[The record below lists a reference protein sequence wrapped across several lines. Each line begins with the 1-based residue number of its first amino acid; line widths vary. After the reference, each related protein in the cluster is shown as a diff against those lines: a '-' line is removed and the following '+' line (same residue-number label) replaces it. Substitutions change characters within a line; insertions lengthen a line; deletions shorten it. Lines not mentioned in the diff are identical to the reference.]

1 MSQIIDI
8 FKEITNIPRC
18 SKTHE
23 PFINYMKDLSSK
35 LGYVCL
41 VDEVNNILC
50 KKENSNAKLAFQSH
64 YDIVCLSDNCVP
76 KIVENGDILSAQ
88 NSTLGADNGIG
99 CAYMIKLMYDGYDG
113 EFLFTSDEEIGL
125 IGANNLNLELNAS
138 YMLNLDSEEEGEIC
152 IGCAGG
158 VDIFASNSNKKIIA
172 NDENLHLYEVSI
184 SGLQGGHSGV
194 DINKNIP
201 NGIKLLAKTIKEANA
216 KLLDINGGERI
227 NSIPVNVKAIIA
239 CKETPISSHE
249 NMKIEKIDTK
259 SEHLNVF
266 DEKIIDFLYE
276 FENGVRA
283 MNEEL
288 KVVQNSINLAI
299 ISTNLDDIKV
309 ELSARSMANDELAAL
324 KDETIKMLKE
334 HNFEVTT
341 DGKYPSWKP
350 DINEFTSKV
359 LEIYKQFNEKAS
371 LEAIHAGLECAIFK
385 DKYPHIKVASIGPSI
400 KFPHS
405 KKEQVSI
412 SSIENVFKVVEKI
425 AYEMLNS
432 LTTTK

>member
-1 MSQIIDI
+1 MSHIIDI
-8 FKEITNIPRC
+8 FKEITTIPRC

-23 PFINYMKDLSSK
+23 PFINYMKELSAK
-35 LGYVCL
+35 LGYLCL
-41 VDEVNNILC
+41 VDDFNNILC
-50 KKENSNAKLAFQSH
+50 KKEKSDAKLAFQSH

-76 KIVENGDILSAQ
+76 VIVQNDDILSAK

-125 IGANNLNLELNAS
+125 IGANNLNLEIKAPF
-138 YMLNLDSEEEGEIC
+138 MLNLDSEEEGEIC

-158 VDIFASNSNKKIIA
+158 VDIFGTNTTKKIIP
-172 NDENLHLYEVSI
+172 NKDNLDLYEVSI

-194 DINKNIP
+194 DIDKNIP
-201 NGIKLLAKTIKEANA
+201 NGIKLIAKTIKEANA

-239 CKETPISSHE
+239 SNNTPIASHE
-249 NMKIEKIDTK
+249 NMLIEKIDTK
-259 SEHLNVF
+259 SEHLNIF
-266 DEKIIDFLYE
+266 DDCIIDFLYE

-283 MNEEL
+283 MNNEL

-299 ISTNLDDIKV
+299 IKTTHKEIKV
-309 ELSARSMANDELAAL
+309 ELSARSMSNEDLATL
-324 KDETIKMLKE
+324 KEETISMLKA

-341 DGKYPSWKP
+341 DGKYPAWKP
-350 DINEFTSKV
+350 DINEFTNKV
-359 LEIYKQFNEKAS
+359 LEVYKEFNENAS

-400 KFPHS
+400 CFPHS

-412 SSIENVFKVVEKI
+412 SSVENVFKVVEKI
-425 AYEMLNS
+425 AQEMY
-432 LTTTK
+432 K

>member
-1 MSQIIDI
+1 MANIIDI
-8 FKEITNIPRC
+8 FKEITAIPRC
-18 SKTHE
+18 SGTHE
-23 PFINYMKDLSSK
+23 PFIKYMQNLSMK

-41 VDEVNNILC
+41 VDDYKNILC
-50 KKENSNAKLAFQSH
+50 KKENSTAKLAFQSH

-76 KIVENGDILSAQ
+76 QIVQNDDILSAVD
-88 NSTLGADNGIG
+88 STLGSDNGIG
-99 CAYMIKLMYDGYDG
+99 CSYMIALMYENYDG

-125 IGANNLNLELNAS
+125 IGANNLQLSLNAP

-158 VDIFASNSNKKIIA
+158 VDIFGENSNKKIVPNI
-172 NDENLHLYEVSI
+172 DNLDLYEISI
-184 SGLQGGHSGV
+184 SKLQGGHSGV
-194 DINKNIP
+194 DIDKNIP
-201 NGIKLLAKTIKEANA
+201 NGIKLIAQTIKECDG

-239 CKETPISSHE
+239 SKATPVASHE

-266 DEKIIDFLYE
+266 DEKIIDFIYD

-283 MNEEL
+283 INEEL

-299 ISTNLDDIKV
+299 IKTGINGIKI
-309 ELSARSMANDELAAL
+309 ELSARSMDNIELNNL
-324 KDETIKMLKE
+324 KNETVKMLE
-334 HNFEVTT
+334 NYNFKVTT
-341 DGKYPSWKP
+341 NGKYPAWKP

-359 LEIYKQFNEKAS
+359 LEIYKEFNKNAS

-385 DKYPHIKVASIGPSI
+385 DKYSHIKVASIGPTI

-405 KKEQVSI
+405 RKEQVSI
-412 SSIENVFKVVEKI
+412 KSVENVYKVIKKI
-425 AYEMLNS
+425 TEII
-432 LTTTK
+432 

>member
-8 FKEITNIPRC
+8 FKEITAIPRC

-23 PFINYMKDLSSK
+23 PFINYMKELSSK
-35 LGYVCL
+35 LGYLCL
-41 VDEVNNILC
+41 VDTHNNIVC
-50 KKENSNAKLAFQSH
+50 KKENSKAKLAFQSH

-76 KIVENGDILSAQ
+76 VIVQNGDTLSAQ
-88 NSTLGADNGIG
+88 NSTLGSDNGIG
-99 CAYMIKLMYDGYDG
+99 CAYMIQLMYDGVDG

-125 IGANNLNLELNAS
+125 IGANNLDLELNAP
-138 YMLNLDSEEEGEIC
+138 YMLNLDSEEEGGVC

-158 VDIFASNSNKKIIA
+158 VDIFASNTNKKIIA
-172 NDENLHLYEVSI
+172 NDENLDLYEISI
-184 SGLQGGHSGV
+184 SKLQGGHSGV
-194 DINKNIP
+194 DIDKNIP
-201 NGIKLLAKTIKEANA
+201 NGIKLIAKTIKESNA

-239 CKETPISSHE
+239 TNQTPVASHE
-249 NMKIEKIDTK
+249 NMLIEKIDTK

-266 DEKIIDFLYE
+266 DDKIVDFLYN

-283 MNEEL
+283 MNDEL
-288 KVVQNSINLAI
+288 GVVQNSINLAI
-299 ISTNLDDIKV
+299 ISTNIDDIKI

-324 KDETIKMLKE
+324 KDETIKMLEE
-334 HNFEVTT
+334 HNFEVRT
-341 DGKYPSWKP
+341 DGKYPAWKP

-359 LEIYKQFNEKAS
+359 LEVYKEFNKEAS

-400 KFPHS
+400 QYPHS

-412 SSIENVFKVVEKI
+412 KSVENVFKVVEKI
-425 AYEMLNS
+425 VTEVN
-432 LTTTK
+432 K